1 MLISLFIWCLNL
13 DVFWDKSIEI
23 IKEKVSPQNFETW
36 IKPIKIASIGNNN
49 ISLSVP
55 NKFFRDWVIENY
67 LCLIKNSLSSVA
79 GTNFNI
85 EFIVGSHSSGKS
97 QDLPGK
103 VGDYGD
109 HRDDSDISLK
119 KTRKT
124 GIHPFL
130 NPNYTFNRFV
140 VGPCNRFAHAAS
152 VAVAEKPAKNYNP
165 LFIYGGVGL
174 GKTHLLNAIG
184 LQTLFLHSEMNVIY
198 VSAEAF
204 MNELINSIRYDRMQ
218 KFREKFRNIDCFLI
232 DDIQFIAGKGRTQ
245 EEFFHTFN
253 TLHDSGK
260 QIVVTSDKFPKDIP
274 DLEERLRS
282 RFEWGLIADI
292 QPPEIETKVAILEKK
307 AQENNIPLLS
317 NAAHYIASIAQ
328 SNIREL
334 EGFLIRISA
343 YSSLTGRVIDV
354 DLIKEIL
361 KKILKQ
367 NEKEEITIDEI
378 IKVVIGKFNL
388 KISDIKA
395 QNKNKNI
402 VLPRQ
407 VIMYLSRKLTNASFP
422 DIGER
427 IGGRDHSTVIYANN
441 KIKKL
446 IEVDM
451 KLKKIIDDIENGL
464 IKN

>member
-1 MLISLFIWCLNL
+1 MDIYWGKNIKFN
-13 DVFWDKSIEI
+13 
-23 IKEKVSPQNFETW
+23 KEKISPQNFDTW
-36 IKPIKIASIGNNN
+36 IKPIKIASVSGND

-55 NKFFRDWVIENY
+55 NKFFRDWIIENY
-67 LCLIKNSLSSVA
+67 LSIIKNSLSSVA
-79 GTNFNI
+79 GIDFNI
-85 EFIVGSHSSGKS
+85 EFTLESNNSGKCLDS
-97 QDLPGK
+97 TDK
-103 VGDYGD
+103 IVAD
-109 HRDDSDISLK
+109 HGHKADIHTK
-119 KTRKT
+119 KTSKT
-124 GIHPFL
+124 LNHPTL
-130 NPNYTFNRFV
+130 NANYSFDRFV

-174 GKTHLLNAIG
+174 GKTHLLNSIG
-184 LQTLFLHSEMNVIY
+184 LMTLSLHLEMNVIY
-198 VSAEAF
+198 ASAEAF
-204 MNELINSIRYDRMQ
+204 MNELINSIRYDKMQ

-292 QPPEIETKVAILEKK
+292 QPPEIETKIAIIEKK
-307 AQENNIPLLS
+307 AQENNISIAS

-334 EGFLIRISA
+334 EGFLVRVSA
-343 YSSLTGRVIDV
+343 YSSLTGRAIDV
-354 DLIKEIL
+354 DLVKEIL
-361 KKILKQ
+361 RKIQKQ
-367 NEKEEITIDEI
+367 SKREEITIDEI
-378 IKVVIGKFNL
+378 VKAVSSKFNI
-388 KISDIKA
+388 KISDIKS
-395 QNKNKNI
+395 QHKNKNL

-407 VIMYLSRKLTNASFP
+407 VIMYLSRKLTNSSFP
-422 DIGER
+422 DIGEK
-427 IGGRDHSTVIYANN
+427 IGGRDHSTVIYSNN

-446 IEVDM
+446 LEIDVN
-451 KLKKIIDDIENGL
+451 LRNIIDDIENSL
-464 IKN
+464 VKS